1 MSAEYPKS
9 RKLALAAGV
18 KKYFTG
24 EPCRHGH
31 VAYRYA
37 QSGACSECIGVAG
50 ESKHTAPSENDAAV
64 SSVKAKQSAR
74 AAAFEQLVTVAVRST
89 PETISAIRNLA
100 SALVTMRFP
109 ELERA
114 DAWSPKAGTD
124 YQAGTCLYK
133 FNIHSEDIPFI
144 REQAQLVLNGGRK
157 IDVAAERRKIFEAA
171 IAPWKGENDEPPF
184 VP

>member
-1 MSAEYPKS
+1 MNTEYPTS

-31 VAYRYA
+31 IAYRYA

-50 ESKHTAPSENDAAV
+50 ESKAAAPGENDAANPPPKV
-64 SSVKAKQSAR
+64 KQSAR
-74 AAAFEQLVTVAVRST
+74 AAALEQLVTVAVRST
-89 PETISAIRNLA
+89 PETVSAIRNLA
-100 SALVTMRFP
+100 SGLVTMRFP
-109 ELERA
+109 ELNRA

-124 YQAGTCLYK
+124 YQAGRCQYK
-133 FNIHSEDIPFI
+133 FNIHPDDIQFI
-144 REQAQLVLNGGRK
+144 RDQAQLHANGGRK
-157 IDVAAERRKIFEAA
+157 VDINAERLKIFAEA

>member
-1 MSAEYPKS
+1 MNPEYPKS

-37 QSGACSECIGVAG
+37 QSGACSACIGVAS
-50 ESKHTAPSENDAAV
+50 ESKLAPPSENDAVV
-64 SSVKAKQSAR
+64 STLKAKQSAR
-74 AAAFEQLVTVAVRST
+74 AAALEQLVTVAVRST
-89 PETISAIRNLA
+89 PETVSSIRNLA
-100 SALVTMRFP
+100 SGLVTMRFP
-109 ELERA
+109 ELGRA

-144 REQAQLVLNGGRK
+144 REQARLVLNGGRK
-157 IDVAAERRKIFEAA
+157 IDVAAERRRIFEAA
-171 IAPWKGENDEPPF
+171 IAPWKGETDEPPF